1 MGQPPEQPYWQQ
13 PEGEPQYIP
22 EPPPYP
28 QQYPNQQFPAQPY
41 PQQYPAQPYP
51 PRPGEQHPNQPYPQG
66 YSGYPAPPGY
76 PQPGYGLAQPAGPP
90 VSDPPLGWLT
100 VGAALL
106 AVLAGVLPWATV
118 FGVSVYSADGD
129 GGLVIGCAVI
139 AGACGIVIGLGHGR
153 LWASITA
160 TVFGLLIGLIGLID
174 TVNVNSVA
182 SSTDLPPGVAAV
194 GAGLWL
200 TIVAGLLITGLGAVA
215 IVRRRPVGAPR

>member
-13 PEGEPQYIP
+13 PQGEQPAQPYWQQPQGEPQYVP
-22 EPPPYP
+22 QPPPYAQQP
-28 QQYPNQQFPAQPY
+28 PQYP
-41 PQQYPAQPYP
+41 
-51 PRPGEQHPNQPYPQG
+51 GQPYPQG
-66 YSGYPAPPGY
+66 YQGYPPPGY
-76 PQPGYGLAQPAGPP
+76 PYPGYGSPTADGHR

-106 AVLAGVLPWATV
+106 AVLGGVLPWATV
-118 FGVSVYSADGD
+118 FGVSVYSAGGD
-129 GGLVIGCAVI
+129 GGLVIGCALV
-139 AGACGIVIGLGHGR
+139 AGACGIAIGLGHGR

-174 TVNVNSVA
+174 TVNVNSIA
-182 SSTDLPPGVAAV
+182 SRADIPPGIASV

-215 IVRRRPVGAPR
+215 IVRRRPAAT